1 MDAIRFLPCGDSAVT
16 VEFGNRIDD
25 QLNGAVHAFASA
37 VEALGHPAIREVVP
51 TYRSA
56 TVHYLPHL
64 LEYAALVQLLRP
76 LTETQGGAGPFG
88 APVEIPVLYGG
99 PWGPD
104 LEEVAAHCGM
114 TPEQVIAAHSAP
126 CYRIYMLGF
135 TPGFPYLGGMD
146 PRLATPRGEL
156 RIRIPAGSVGIAGS
170 QTGSTPSNPPA
181 VGSST
186 PAAPLCGCLTWVSIP
201 RSFCRRAGPSGSCPS
216 MSPAAPPL
224 WKGCGT
230 AVIEILSPGLG

>member
-146 PRLATPRGEL
+146 PRLATPRRKEP

-170 QTGSTPSNPPA
+170 QTGVYPIEPPGGWQLIGRTPLRLFDLGSDPPILLQA
-181 VGSST
+181 GR
-186 PAAPLCGCLTWVSIP
+186 SIRFVP
-201 RSFCRRAGPSGSCPS
+201 IDEPTYHRLERRGR
-216 MSPAAPPL
+216 L
-224 WKGCGT
+224 
-230 AVIEILSPGLG
+230 

>member
-114 TPEQVIAAHSAP
+114 TPEQVIAAHSAR

-146 PRLATPRGEL
+146 PRLATPRRKEP

-170 QTGSTPSNPPA
+170 QTGVYP
-181 VGSST
+181 
-186 PAAPLCGCLTWVSIP
+186 
-201 RSFCRRAGPSGSCPS
+201 
-216 MSPAAPPL
+216 
-224 WKGCGT
+224 
-230 AVIEILSPGLG
+230 IESPGGWQLIGRTPLRLFDLGSDPPILLQAGRSIRFVPIDEPTYHRLERRGRL

>member
-1 MDAIRFLPCGDSAVT
+1 MSAMDAIRFLPCGDSAVT

-146 PRLATPRGEL
+146 PRLATPRRKEP

-170 QTGSTPSNPPA
+170 QTGVYP
-181 VGSST
+181 
-186 PAAPLCGCLTWVSIP
+186 
-201 RSFCRRAGPSGSCPS
+201 
-216 MSPAAPPL
+216 
-224 WKGCGT
+224 
-230 AVIEILSPGLG
+230 IESPGGWQLIGRTPLRLFDLGSDPPILLQAGRSIRFVPIDEPTYHRLERKGRL

>member
-135 TPGFPYLGGMD
+135 TPGFPYLSGMD
-146 PRLATPRGEL
+146 PRLATPRRKEP

-170 QTGSTPSNPPA
+170 QTGVYP
-181 VGSST
+181 
-186 PAAPLCGCLTWVSIP
+186 
-201 RSFCRRAGPSGSCPS
+201 
-216 MSPAAPPL
+216 
-224 WKGCGT
+224 
-230 AVIEILSPGLG
+230 IESPGGWQLIGRTPLRLFDLGSDPPILLQAGRSIRFVPIDEPTYHRLERRGRL

>member
-146 PRLATPRGEL
+146 PRLATPRRKEP

-170 QTGSTPSNPPA
+170 QTGVYP
-181 VGSST
+181 
-186 PAAPLCGCLTWVSIP
+186 
-201 RSFCRRAGPSGSCPS
+201 
-216 MSPAAPPL
+216 
-224 WKGCGT
+224 
-230 AVIEILSPGLG
+230 IESPGGWQLIGRTPLGLFDLGSDPPILLQAGRSIRFVPIDEPTYHRLERRGRL

>member
-1 MDAIRFLPCGDSAVT
+1 MSAMDAIRFLPCGDSAVT

-146 PRLATPRGEL
+146 PRLATPRRKEP
-156 RIRIPAGSVGIAGS
+156 RIRIPAGSVGIAGN
-170 QTGSTPSNPPA
+170 QTGVYP
-181 VGSST
+181 
-186 PAAPLCGCLTWVSIP
+186 
-201 RSFCRRAGPSGSCPS
+201 
-216 MSPAAPPL
+216 
-224 WKGCGT
+224 
-230 AVIEILSPGLG
+230 IESPGGWQLIGRTPLRLFDLGSDPPILLQAGRSIRFVPIDEPTYHRLERRGRL

>member
-76 LTETQGGAGPFG
+76 LTKTQGGAGPFG

-146 PRLATPRGEL
+146 PRLATPRRKEP

-170 QTGSTPSNPPA
+170 QTGVYP
-181 VGSST
+181 
-186 PAAPLCGCLTWVSIP
+186 
-201 RSFCRRAGPSGSCPS
+201 
-216 MSPAAPPL
+216 
-224 WKGCGT
+224 
-230 AVIEILSPGLG
+230 IESPGGWQLIGRTPLRLFDLGSDPPILLQAGRSIRFVPIDEPTYHRLERRGRL

>member
-1 MDAIRFLPCGDSAVT
+1 MSAMDAIRFLPCGDSAVT

-114 TPEQVIAAHSAP
+114 TPEQVIEAHSAP

-146 PRLATPRGEL
+146 PRLATPRRKEP

-170 QTGSTPSNPPA
+170 QTGVYP
-181 VGSST
+181 
-186 PAAPLCGCLTWVSIP
+186 
-201 RSFCRRAGPSGSCPS
+201 
-216 MSPAAPPL
+216 
-224 WKGCGT
+224 
-230 AVIEILSPGLG
+230 IESPGGWQLIGRTPLRLFDLGSDPPILLQAGRSIRFVPIDEPTYHRLERRGRL

>member
-146 PRLATPRGEL
+146 PRLATPRRKEP

-170 QTGSTPSNPPA
+170 QTGVYP
-181 VGSST
+181 
-186 PAAPLCGCLTWVSIP
+186 
-201 RSFCRRAGPSGSCPS
+201 
-216 MSPAAPPL
+216 
-224 WKGCGT
+224 
-230 AVIEILSPGLG
+230 IESPGGWQLIGRTPLRLFDLGSDPPILLQAGRSIRFVPIDETTYHRLERPANKSQVEISDF

>member
-146 PRLATPRGEL
+146 PRLATPRRKEP
-156 RIRIPAGSVGIAGS
+156 RIRIPAGSVGIAGN
-170 QTGSTPSNPPA
+170 QTGVYP
-181 VGSST
+181 
-186 PAAPLCGCLTWVSIP
+186 
-201 RSFCRRAGPSGSCPS
+201 
-216 MSPAAPPL
+216 
-224 WKGCGT
+224 
-230 AVIEILSPGLG
+230 IESPGGWQLIGRTPLRLFDLGSDPPILLQAGRSIRFVPIDEPTYHRLERRVRL

>member
-146 PRLATPRGEL
+146 PRLATPRRKEP

-170 QTGSTPSNPPA
+170 QTGVYP
-181 VGSST
+181 
-186 PAAPLCGCLTWVSIP
+186 
-201 RSFCRRAGPSGSCPS
+201 
-216 MSPAAPPL
+216 
-224 WKGCGT
+224 
-230 AVIEILSPGLG
+230 IESPGGWQLIGRTPLRLFDLNSDPPILLQAGRSIRFVPIDEPTYHRLERRGRL

>member
-56 TVHYLPHL
+56 TVHYLPLL

-146 PRLATPRGEL
+146 PRLATPRRKEP
-156 RIRIPAGSVGIAGS
+156 RIRIPAGSVGIAGN
-170 QTGSTPSNPPA
+170 QTGVYP
-181 VGSST
+181 
-186 PAAPLCGCLTWVSIP
+186 
-201 RSFCRRAGPSGSCPS
+201 
-216 MSPAAPPL
+216 
-224 WKGCGT
+224 
-230 AVIEILSPGLG
+230 IESPGGWQLIGRTPLRLFDLGSDPPILLQAGRSIRFVPIDEPTYHRLERRGRL

>member
-146 PRLATPRGEL
+146 PRLATPRRKEP
-156 RIRIPAGSVGIAGS
+156 RIRIPAGSVGIAGN
-170 QTGSTPSNPPA
+170 QTGVYP
-181 VGSST
+181 
-186 PAAPLCGCLTWVSIP
+186 
-201 RSFCRRAGPSGSCPS
+201 
-216 MSPAAPPL
+216 
-224 WKGCGT
+224 
-230 AVIEILSPGLG
+230 IESPGGWQLIGRTPLRLFDLGSDPPILLQAGRSIRFVPIDEPTYHRLERRGRL

>member
-146 PRLATPRGEL
+146 PRLATPRRKEP

-170 QTGSTPSNPPA
+170 QTGVYP
-181 VGSST
+181 
-186 PAAPLCGCLTWVSIP
+186 
-201 RSFCRRAGPSGSCPS
+201 
-216 MSPAAPPL
+216 
-224 WKGCGT
+224 
-230 AVIEILSPGLG
+230 IESPGGWQLIGRTPLRLFDLGSDPPILLQAGRSIRFVPIDEPTYHRWERRGRL